1 MQQKIMIGEW
11 YCSGGHLNSGGSSCP
26 TCGATP
32 GGGQPGGGNP
42 IILLSW
48 MALLFT
54 APIYP
59 FAGGAAL
66 LGALAVGRGVALL
79 DINALVL
86 FVLAAA
92 ATMAGFYAGYLVEK
106 RVSKFA
112 AYRLLR
118 DVIRFAVGAL
128 IVFNV
133 SSGRGET
140 PVEPAE
146 IVGTIIVFPIIL
158 FFLKRLDRALKLDR
172 PENDLDSPVY
182 KEPAAAPDWLVNLGR
197 KVNFPTALVLG
208 GFAGVLAFAFGGG
221 TAIASGLLAW
231 VAVTLVVI
239 VISGG
244 VSILGAIDEKLG
256 GLLLKIAIGIPL
268 GAAVGGIA
276 MHLPDGRPTP
286 EGLAIGAVLGPLAL
300 IVWGLFTRWRRG

>member
-1 MQQKIMIGEW
+1 M
-11 YCSGGHLNSGGSSCP
+11 L
-26 TCGATP
+26 
-32 GGGQPGGGNP
+32 
-42 IILLSW
+42 
-48 MALLFT
+48 LLFT

-79 DINALVL
+79 NLNALVL

-92 ATMAGFYAGYLVEK
+92 ATIAGFYAGYLVEK

-112 AYRLLR
+112 AYRILR
-118 DVIRFAVGAL
+118 DVIRFTVGAV

-158 FFLKRLDRALKLDR
+158 FLLKRLDQGLKLGR
-172 PENDLDSPVY
+172 PENDPDSPVY
-182 KEPAAAPDWLVNLGR
+182 KERAAAPDWLVNLGN
-197 KVNFPTALVLG
+197 KVSFHKALALG
-208 GFAGVLAFAFGGG
+208 GLAGVLGFAFGGG
-221 TAIASGLLAW
+221 AAIATGLVAW

-244 VSILGAIDEKLG
+244 FSILGAIDEKLG
-256 GLLLKIAIGIPL
+256 GLLLKIAIGVPL
-268 GAAVGGIA
+268 GATIGGIA

-286 EGLAIGAVLGPLAL
+286 EGLAIGAILGPLVL
-300 IVWGLFTRWRRG
+300 IVWGVVTRWRRG